1 MATSGQM
8 LENKIT
14 GVQIVFVKTPHDT
27 DGLQVVHE
35 VTYPAGTGREYPHVH
50 RLSSETFDILEGQAS
65 YQLNGEQRS
74 ANTGDTLD
82 FPPRIPHLH
91 PWNTGSGVLKLRQT
105 ITFSTPHMVELEKID
120 SVVETFF
127 GLAND
132 GKVNKDGF
140 PSFLQ
145 LLVCFSDTLP
155 ELSMPG
161 VPMILQRMMMG
172 GAATVGRLAG
182 IKPRYPQYSG
192 G

>member
-1 MATSGQM
+1 MAKTGQV

-14 GVQIVFVKTPHDT
+14 GVRIVFVKTPHDT
-27 DGLQVVHE
+27 GGLQVVHE

-50 RLSSETFDILEGQAS
+50 RISSEKFDILEGQAS
-65 YQLNGEQRS
+65 YQLNGETRS
-74 ANTGDTLD
+74 AATGDVLD
-82 FPPRIPHLH
+82 FPPGIPHLH
-91 PWNTGSGVLKLRQT
+91 PYNTGSGVLAVRQT
-105 ITFSTPHMVELEKID
+105 ITFPSPHMAELEKID

-127 GLAND
+127 GLAAD

-140 PSFLQ
+140 PGFLQ
-145 LLVCFSDTLP
+145 LMVCFSDLLP

-161 VPMILQRMMMG
+161 VPMPLQRVMMG
-172 GAATVGRLAG
+172 GAAGIGRLAG